1 MSGTERKDSYVSSG
15 RDVNDLNLGS
25 LEARDDSATTDWCF
39 ATQPVTPSPIFMRMF
54 PISPVCGSCE
64 AQSTISALDDSSK
77 YTRQASQFVTLT
89 TSPISS
95 FSIFFKDMSE
105 LTIPLTRCN
114 KASCDRAES
123 GEFTSVAFIGFSPPP
138 ERPRLSKRIA
148 S

>member
-1 MSGTERKDSYVSSG
+1 
-15 RDVNDLNLGS
+15 
-25 LEARDDSATTDWCF
+25 
-39 ATQPVTPSPIFMRMF
+39 F

-123 GEFTSVAFIGFSPPP
+123 GEFTSVALIGFSPPP
-138 ERPRLSKRIA
+138 EPPRLCKRIA
-148 S
+148 SSADTHKCNENKGKTRSSRKSAQQRGYSFVASLRRALHLRRSVYGFRCL